1 MALII
6 KLDSTTIK
14 NPTEPVQIGKY
25 AVTAHVGRVASG
37 LMTMSYVANKS
48 TFQFVYAV
56 ISQSELKTIL
66 DIIEDFPTLF
76 HTLSITED
84 GVAVEYTVY
93 AGAVTKTIFRSDN
106 DNFWYY
112 KDVSWQLIER

>member
-1 MALII
+1 LKLKPDVFINII
-6 KLDSTTIK
+6 M
-14 NPTEPVQIGKY
+14 NP
-25 AVTAHVGRVASG
+25 
-37 LMTMSYVANKS
+37 
-48 TFQFVYAV
+48 V
-56 ISQSELKTIL
+56 IIQHTL

-112 KDVSWQLIER
+112 KDVSWQLVER